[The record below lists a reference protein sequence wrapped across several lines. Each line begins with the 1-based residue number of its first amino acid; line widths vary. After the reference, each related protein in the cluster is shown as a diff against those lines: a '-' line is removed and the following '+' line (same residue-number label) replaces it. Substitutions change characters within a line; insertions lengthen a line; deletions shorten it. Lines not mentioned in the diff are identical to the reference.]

1 MIAFAALMVLTAMT
15 TQASAAPA
23 QRQQF
28 VACLK
33 QAVEKANTG
42 KMKPE
47 NFETFARQS
56 CAEQITSFK
65 QGLVSFDVKAGGPR
79 KRAESDADLQIE
91 DYLVGASEKIDP
103 GT

>member
-1 MIAFAALMVLTAMT
+1 MIVIVTLAL
-15 TQASAAPA
+15 SAASMQAAAATA

-28 VACLK
+28 ITCLR
-33 QAVEKANTG
+33 QAVDKANSD
-42 KMKPE
+42 KLKPDG
-47 NFETFARQS
+47 FEAFARQS

-91 DYLVGASEKIDP
+91 DYLVGASEKLNP

>member
-1 MIAFAALMVLTAMT
+1 MIAIAALMVMASMAV
-15 TQASAAPA
+15 QASAASA

-28 VACLK
+28 VVCLK
-33 QAVEKANTG
+33 QAVEKANSG

-47 NFETFARQS
+47 NFGAFARLS
-56 CAEQITSFK
+56 CADPLGAFK
-65 QGLVSFDVKAGGPR
+65 QGLVSFDVKNGVGR
-79 KRAESDADLQIE
+79 KRAESDAELQVE